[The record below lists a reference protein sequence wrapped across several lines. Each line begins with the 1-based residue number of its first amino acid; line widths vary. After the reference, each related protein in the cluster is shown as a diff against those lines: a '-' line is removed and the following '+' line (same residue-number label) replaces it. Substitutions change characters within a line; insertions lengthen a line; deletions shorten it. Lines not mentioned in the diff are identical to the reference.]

1 VIKVGVIGL
10 GTAALTGHLPALAA
24 SSRFELHA
32 LLDTRRDQVEAASAR
47 FPAAEPCLESEAFF
61 ALPEL
66 EAVIVATPPD
76 SHAALAAEAL
86 RAGKHVL
93 VEKPLAR
100 TVEESRSLVDL
111 SEAGG
116 LTLCVG
122 HEKRFHPSLER
133 VRELLEQAAIGTPFY
148 CGVHWASAAKL
159 DPARLV
165 PDGFRDGYTWRWRDR
180 SVGGGLV
187 QDHLPHYVDLVRH
200 WTKEEPE
207 GVYAQCVNAA
217 RDLLG
222 WSPAD
227 SVWED
232 LGLVVVRFSSGLVL
246 RFETS
251 VVGRSLS
258 PIWSLGSGL
267 GEWTEY
273 GYLLGTRGA
282 LVFDLLPWDSSEHG
296 RVALW
301 QLERAATEA
310 LGWTHVEQREP
321 ARRRGGAS
329 AAMFLAQAEAWANVI
344 EGRESRIARGADG
357 AVCVAAVEA
366 AYRSVE
372 TRAEMPV
379 ERLLQVAA

>member
-10 GTAALTGHLPALAA
+10 GTASLTGHLPALAA
-24 SSRFELHA
+24 SSRFELVA
-32 LLDTRRDQVEAASAR
+32 LLDTRKEQVDGASTR
-47 FPAAEPCLESEAFF
+47 FPAPHLCSDKDAFF

-76 SHAALAAEAL
+76 AHAALAAEAL
-86 RAGKHVL
+86 QSGKHVL

-100 TVEESRSLVDL
+100 TVEESRSLVNL
-111 SEAGG
+111 AEGAR

-133 VRELLEQAAIGTPFY
+133 VRELLEEGSIGTPFY

-165 PDGFRDGYTWRWRDR
+165 PEGFRDGYTWRWRDR
-180 SVGGGLV
+180 SVGGGIV

-200 WTKEEPE
+200 WTKGEPE
-207 GVYAQCVNAA
+207 GVYAHCLNTA

-222 WSPAD
+222 WSAGD

-232 LGLVVVRFSSGLVL
+232 IGIVVVRFSSGLVL

-301 QLERAATEA
+301 QLERAGTEGR
-310 LGWTHVEQREP
+310 GWTQVEQPEP
-321 ARRRGGAS
+321 VRRRGGAS
-329 AAMFLAQAEAWANVI
+329 AAMFLAQAEAWADVI
-344 EGRESRIARGADG
+344 DGRESRIARGADG
-357 AVCVAAVEA
+357 AVCVATVEA

-379 ERLLQVAA
+379 EGLLQVAA